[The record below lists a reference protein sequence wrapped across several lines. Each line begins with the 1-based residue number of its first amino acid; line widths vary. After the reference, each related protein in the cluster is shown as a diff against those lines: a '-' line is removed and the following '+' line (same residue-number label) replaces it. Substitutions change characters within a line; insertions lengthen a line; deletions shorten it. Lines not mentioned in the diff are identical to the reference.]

1 MLREEI
7 EGLQA
12 NASAASR
19 RSAQLSSQL
28 ANLQGS
34 LETRLIALSAAFD
47 AYVELGDVR
56 EQLAGFPDTSAV
68 RRDAVAAIE
77 TLSRGGRPEVVAD
90 RGQDYWLSYA
100 VNAVRALA
108 AGSPDLEAERRA
120 VELSPDAELFI
131 VAAAGGLGHGA
142 RVGDRVAP
150 LLTCDGSLNW
160 RQVKLWRAL
169 LAGAYGEVLPAVRPV
184 WVPAIDQTADTWV
197 AWVLTQVGNSANAAL
212 GWLDALTAGSNER
225 AAVELGPPLAAEVL
239 RLAGDA
245 PPAPADAEN
254 PQAGL
259 RSVVIDLIGR
269 GMGNEAELLERSR
282 VLRARIEAPNGA
294 AEDVVPEPPLRLV
307 TVEVQEALLA
317 SPPASPRQRALLG
330 WVAPGLRAAV
340 AVFDS
345 RAAAVAPAPVS
356 VNTEAGSLDVLPTG
370 ADSAAVARRKQT
382 LAQRNASPAV
392 RIIAPAALTTVF
404 AVLAVITLVAGSTR
418 GSIALWLAAA
428 VAGGAL
434 LYMIRDRRLA
444 ARHLSEQLVTLKQ
457 QITDGQQQARVDQAE
472 RERAADAAGR
482 QASAITARLVS

>member
-12 NASAASR
+12 SASVAYR
-19 RSAQLSSQL
+19 QSAQLSSRL
-28 ANLQGS
+28 ADLQGS
-34 LETRLIALSAAFD
+34 LETRLTALSAAFD

-77 TLSRGGRPEVVAD
+77 TLSRGGRPEAVAD
-90 RGQDYWLSYA
+90 RGQHYWLSYA

-169 LAGAYGEVLPAVRPV
+169 LAGAYGAVLPAVQSV
-184 WVPAIDQTADTWV
+184 WASALDQTADTWV
-197 AWVLTQVGNSANAAL
+197 AWVLSRVGNSATAAL
-212 GWLDALTAGSNER
+212 SWLDALTGGKDDR
-225 AAVELGPPLAAEVL
+225 AAAEPGAPVAAGAL

-245 PPAPADAEN
+245 PPAPADVEN

-259 RSVVIDLIGR
+259 RSVVIDLIGL
-269 GMGNEAELLERSR
+269 GMGNETELLSRSR
-282 VLRARIEAPNGA
+282 VLRARIEAPNA
-294 AEDVVPEPPLRLV
+294 AEEDVVPEPPLRLV
-307 TVEVQEALLA
+307 TEEVQQALLA
-317 SPPASPRQRALLG
+317 SEPASDRRRVLLD
-330 WVAPGLRAAV
+330 WVAPGLQAAVTVFDGRAARV
-340 AVFDS
+340 D
-345 RAAAVAPAPVS
+345 PAPVS
-356 VNTEAGSLDVLPTG
+356 VNTEAGSVDVLPTG
-370 ADSAAVARRKQT
+370 ADPAAVARREQT

-392 RIIAPAALTTVF
+392 RIIAPAVLTTVF
-404 AVLAVITLVAGSTR
+404 MVLAVITLVAGSAR
-418 GSIALWLAAA
+418 GS
-428 VAGGAL
+428 VAPWSP
-434 LYMIRDRRLA
+434 RPWPA
-444 ARHLSEQLVTLKQ
+444 ARCSTWSA
-457 QITDGQQQARVDQAE
+457 T
-472 RERAADAAGR
+472 
-482 QASAITARLVS
+482 ASWRPGTWASSW